1 MTKLDELIAVA
12 HKLRAPGGCPWDAE
26 QTHESLTKYLLEET
40 YELIEA
46 LESGNREEILEELG
60 DVLYQVIFHSDLA
73 ATGSLGETFDL
84 EDVAELSAKK
94 MIGRHPH
101 VFGNE
106 EELEKYAAK
115 TGEDVMQNWEDHKK
129 REKPE
134 RSSVLDGIPQGMPA
148 LALADKVMG
157 KAEKIGLLDP
167 EASGPFTVTSEAELG
182 AILLAMV
189 SSARSAGIDPERALR
204 GAVRELQVEI
214 REVEIA
220 DGTDAGVI
228 GLPLDN

>member
-26 QTHESLTKYLLEET
+26 QTHNSLTKYLLEEA
-40 YELIEA
+40 YELIDA
-46 LESGNREEILEELG
+46 IESGNRDEILEELG

-73 ATGSLGETFDL
+73 ATGSLGETFDIQ
-84 EDVAELSAKK
+84 DVAELSAKK

-106 EELEKYAAK
+106 EELEKYAAV
-115 TGEDVMQNWEDHKK
+115 TGDDVMVNWDDHKK

-134 RSSVLDGIPQGMPA
+134 RSSVLDGIPQNMPA

-157 KAEKIGLLDP
+157 KAEKIGLLDADAP
-167 EASGPFTVTSEAELG
+167 GPFTVTSEAELG

-189 SSARSAGIDPERALR
+189 SSARAAGLDPERALR

-220 DGTDAGVI
+220 DASDAGVI
-228 GLPLDN
+228 ALPSE

>member
-26 QTHESLTKYLLEET
+26 QTHNSLTKYLLEEA
-40 YELIEA
+40 YELIDA
-46 LESGNREEILEELG
+46 IESGNRDEILEELG

-73 ATGSLGETFDL
+73 ATGSLGETFDI

-106 EELEKYAAK
+106 EELEKYAAV
-115 TGEDVMQNWEDHKK
+115 TGDDVMVNWDDHKK

-134 RSSVLDGIPQGMPA
+134 RSSVLDGIPQNMPA

-157 KAEKIGLLDP
+157 KAEKIGLLDADAP
-167 EASGPFTVTSEAELG
+167 GPFTVTSEAELG

-189 SSARSAGIDPERALR
+189 SSARAAGLDPERALR

-214 REVEIA
+214 REVEVA
-220 DGTDAGVI
+220 DASDAGVI
-228 GLPLDN
+228 ALPAE